1 MSERRVACYIR
12 VSTQEQATHG
22 FSVGERMCV

>member
-1 MSERRVACYIR
+1 MERRVACYIR

-22 FSVGERMCV
+22 FSVGERRCV